1 MSNDAAFVGNIPKNY
16 DEGLGP
22 MIFVDYAAD
31 MGQRAAALKPSRVLE
46 IAAGTGIVTRALRD
60 ALPAATELVA
70 TDLNPPML
78 AVARG
83 KFKPDEKVD
92 FQQADALAL
101 PFPDESFD
109 AVVCQ
114 FGIMFYPDKEKSHR
128 EAYRV
133 LKRDG
138 TYLLSVWGSHTEN
151 PFGRIAH
158 ETATR
163 FFPKD
168 PPQFYQVPFSCSDV
182 DPIGDGLAKVGFD
195 EVTTEDVTLV
205 KEIPDSG
212 LFARGIVYGNPLYDQ
227 IVARGGVTPEEM
239 HAAVKQALDREFGT
253 SPGTMPLKATV
264 IIAKK

>member
-31 MGQRAAALKPSRVLE
+31 MAQRAAALKPARLLE
-46 IAAGTGIVTRALRD
+46 IAAGTGIVSRALRD
-60 ALPAATELVA
+60 ALPSTAELVA

-78 AVARG
+78 DIARG
-83 KFKPDEKVD
+83 KFKPDEKVT
-92 FQQADALAL
+92 FQPADALAL

-109 AVVCQ
+109 AIVCQ
-114 FGIMFYPDKEKSHR
+114 FGFMFYPDKEKSHR

-138 TYLLSVWGSHTEN
+138 TYLLSVWGSHSDN
-151 PFGRIAH
+151 PYGRITH
-158 ETATR
+158 ETVAR

-168 PPQFYQVPFSCSDV
+168 PPQFYAIPFSCSDV
-182 DPIGDGLAKVGFD
+182 DPIGDGLAKAGFD

-205 KEIPDSG
+205 KDIPDSA
-212 LFARGIVYGNPLYDQ
+212 LFARGIVYGNPLY
-227 IVARGGVTPEEM
+227 G
-239 HAAVKQALDREFGT
+239 
-253 SPGTMPLKATV
+253 
-264 IIAKK
+264 